1 MRSLPQVKLT
11 ISFGIAALLLLVLI
25 LKPLQQPTA
34 FIDLSPID
42 DVHVSDIIV
51 ASSHETGSLSDN
63 TASERESGAES
74 VNKSEQYL
82 KPDRDAAV
90 QAYDNRSSPGAR
102 QPSAWQ
108 PDWYTTKDDLPT
120 MMDKRKQKIM
130 QR

>member
-25 LKPLQQPTA
+25 LKPLQRPTA
-34 FIDLSPID
+34 FIDLSPIN
-42 DVHVSDIIV
+42 DVHVSEIIV
-51 ASSHETGSLSDN
+51 DSSHETGSSSDN
-63 TASERESGAES
+63 TASERKS

-90 QAYDNRSSPGAR
+90 QAYDNTSSPGVR
-102 QPSAWQ
+102 QPSEWQ

-120 MMDKRKQKIM
+120 MMNKRKQKIM
-130 QR
+130 HR